1 MKMFGLWLTGRRKG
15 HFKFPNFKWLL
26 SKFQNVSNF
35 YYIRN
40 IFDLHIFDNKTAAL
54 LYFFDICTD
63 VHFVSLFFLN
73 ERNITTSLL
82 MIHLKCTVVH
92 YTNLNWSSKN
102 KPFLNYG
109 SLNMLFRFFRFLIYV
124 YFNEAFAKKFMK

>member
-1 MKMFGLWLTGRRKG
+1 MIF
-15 HFKFPNFKWLL
+15 
-26 SKFQNVSNF
+26 SDF
-35 YYIRN
+35 YYVTN
-40 IFDLHIFDNKTAAL
+40 TLDLHIFENETATFSN
-54 LYFFDICTD
+54 FFEISTD
-63 VHFVSLFFLN
+63 MHFVSLFFLN

-92 YTNLNWSSKN
+92 YANLNSSSKN